1 MKLWLFD
8 VLACPIDKHFPLKLL
23 IFSYKTSKEEFSEI
37 LQKYLNKRIEDS
49 DLEDIIEIKS
59 KNGILYIKDLIC
71 IKKQTLKDYIKCL
84 LDSINELKNIHDKT
98 NLNESKQ
105 ALTLITN
112 EVKQSLLDYIEF
124 KEKKEF
130 SQLYPQLYLL
140 NKIKCQIEIDSGL
153 IYCEKCNRWYPIIE
167 TIPQMLPDEYR
178 NEHTE
183 IEFLN
188 KYKNLLE
195 PEVTSKNLKPFHP

>member
-1 MKLWLFD
+1 
-8 VLACPIDKHFPLKLL
+8 
-23 IFSYKTSKEEFSEI
+23 
-37 LQKYLNKRIEDS
+37 
-49 DLEDIIEIKS
+49 
-59 KNGILYIKDLIC
+59 
-71 IKKQTLKDYIKCL
+71 
-84 LDSINELKNIHDKT
+84 
-98 NLNESKQ
+98 
-105 ALTLITN
+105 
-112 EVKQSLLDYIEF
+112 
-124 KEKKEF
+124 
-130 SQLYPQLYLL
+130 
-140 NKIKCQIEIDSGL
+140 KCQIEIDSGL

>member
-8 VLACPIDKHFPLKLL
+8 ILACPIDKHFPLKLL
-23 IFSYKTSKEEFSEI
+23 IFSYKTSKEEFIEI
-37 LQKYLNKRIEDS
+37 LDKYINNKIENS

-59 KNGILYIKDLIC
+59 KNGIPYIKDLIC
-71 IKKQTLKDYIKCL
+71 IKEQPLEDYIKCL
-84 LDSINELKNIHDKT
+84 LNSINELKNIHDKA

-105 ALTLITN
+105 TLSLITN
-112 EVKQSLLDYIEF
+112 EVKQTLLDYMES
-124 KEKKEF
+124 KEKKDI

-178 NEHTE
+178 NETAE